1 MFSFVQ
7 DSDESEED
15 DNTTEEERKARQY
28 RKRKAAPGWEAK
40 KYEKVLIKIQNELK
54 NCFVMYIYDTLLG
67 TNLRNMFQ

>member
-40 KYEKVLIKIQNELK
+40 KYEKVLIKIQMELK
-54 NCFVMYIYDTLLG
+54 NWCFFGGELI
-67 TNLRNMFQ
+67 